1 MLKMNQKEVSEL
13 LLMVTS
19 QLADGP
25 TRRRQ
30 LADGPTRRRQLAD
43 V

>member
-1 MLKMNQKEVSEL
+1 MLFRDL
-13 LLMVTS
+13 LEISRGGGGVETEVTS

-25 TRRRQ
+25 
-30 LADGPTRRRQLAD
+30 ARRRQLAD